1 MYVFSRSNLEMPEVK
16 RSIYPGSSSGDLV
29 GPINVEKFQDRHW
42 QVTEEE
48 KKKYYGAFRI
58 AVGGTTDKDALES
71 GKRQQFKRSELA
83 RKPPGLDESVLFE
96 PMAYSGMPPEFFK
109 DMLHV
114 WSPRA
119 VIDFTAMRPH
129 RCHGLLGGQAPLPWS
144 LLFGSTYGC
153 RLPAP
158 QSDGL

>member
-1 MYVFSRSNLEMPEVK
+1 MPEVK

-83 RKPPGLDESVLFE
+83 RKPPGL
-96 PMAYSGMPPEFFK
+96 AYSGMPPEFFK

-119 VIDFTAMRPH
+119 VIDFTACDLTAAMV
-129 RCHGLLGGQAPLPWS
+129 CLEAKLP
-144 LLFGSTYGC
+144 FGSTYGC